1 MATNTIGFLNVQFN
15 NEHVMELFCYK
26 NNRAKGVCAKLFM
39 IFNCEPYKKGKVTL
53 CVIRSLLWICYIS
66 IRFSIQ
72 VTSSIPLIS
81 SMSRLFILHLQLLRH
96 DIIHIHIYFIRY
108 LDQCSLCTAFLH
120 YVNRIW
126 KIIYLICNYPI
137 LVSLL
142 NIQHF
147 WFKQKMI

>member
-39 IFNCEPYKKGKVTL
+39 ILNCKQYTKGKVTL

-66 IRFSIQ
+66 IHFSIQ
-72 VTSSIPLIS
+72 LRSSFPLIS

-96 DIIHIHIYFIRY
+96 DIIHIYFIRY
-108 LDQCSLCTAFLH
+108 LDQCSLCSAFLH
-120 YVNRIW
+120 HINRVL
-126 KIIYLICNYPI
+126 KIIYLMYRYTIKYSYPY
-137 LVSLL
+137 
-142 NIQHF
+142 
-147 WFKQKMI
+147 